1 MAKRKVTKPVV
12 SVSDRLKKYLLIV
25 LQALCGVL
33 IGLCFFIYNS
43 SAALSVYKDNE
54 VSVYTPAFHELSVP
68 YLDSENYQTNIEHEV
83 AEVIKY
89 GAIQHVFET
98 DGVYDRDKVI
108 EIGEYVHRFDTGKYD
123 GPKAYYTVGDLVAW
137 GRDKVSHIYRF
148 FSKEEY
154 YEFFP
159 SFKREP
165 IEGEITA
172 IEDGAEVIS
181 GSMTLSAGDDK
192 ADSFNYASVDAIE
205 SSYLTVDGLK
215 LEDIALDMDEYKTLT
230 ENLELCVNSIYEE
243 YNDYLEFVRDAGAEA
258 TNIRYYISFAEQD
271 RTSVFTNAEAIGL
284 NVADDKIT
292 QNFKQYGE
300 YLYICPA
307 KPDFATNMP
316 VDFSYINNLIE
327 TYSYAY
333 PSTCKFWIGL
343 DTAFPASD
351 IFSDNRNAFE
361 NTVHMMPWIIS
372 LGASAVIGFIGL
384 AFIIIFMEKKQYS
397 VKGAS
402 EQLGDFDRLPIE
414 ISILMFIILVLVL
427 CIGELVLIRN
437 INTDVRIDMGA
448 IVPLSIMLGIDI
460 FIMLLFFY
468 GFSRRVICRN
478 LLEGSFFVALSPYVS
493 KCLRKIYAKFWRFYD
508 SAGVV
513 FRTWSAYILF
523 LLLNIF
529 FGSVIIFGSRKAIAL
544 VTVMLFDIIVGAV
557 LFNRSME
564 RKRIIDGIRRINAGE
579 YDYQINDRH
588 MHGDNKE
595 FADAVNNIG
604 HAIKTAVDSNIK
616 DEKMKA
622 DLITNVSHDIKT
634 PLTSIINYVDLL
646 KRENIKND
654 KAAKYISI
662 LDEKSQRL
670 KQLTFDLV
678 EASKITS
685 GNIKL
690 DMNRIDFNELLNQA
704 IGEFEERFEER
715 GLSVIKNVKGANM
728 HILADPARMWR
739 VIENL
744 FNNIYKYALENTR
757 VYLDLENVK
766 VDNDMLVI
774 MSLKNIS
781 GQKLNIP
788 AEELTER
795 FIRGDVSR
803 STEGTGLGLSIA
815 KSLTMAQGGT
825 FDIYLD
831 GDLFKITI
839 SFNSCTEQISD

>member
-1 MAKRKVTKPVV
+1 MAKRKVKKPVAK
-12 SVSDRLKKYLLIV
+12 VSDRLKKYLLIV
-25 LQALCGVL
+25 IQALCGVL

-43 SAALSVYKDNE
+43 NAALKVYRDSE
-54 VSVYTPAFHELSVP
+54 LSSYTPAFHELSVP
-68 YLDSENYQTNIEHEV
+68 YLESENYKINMEHHI

-89 GAIQHVFET
+89 VAIENTFET

-108 EIGEYVHRFDTGKYD
+108 EIGEYVHRFDTEPYQ
-123 GPKAYYTVGDLVAW
+123 GPKAYYRIGDLVAW
-137 GRDKVSHIYRF
+137 GGRKVEHQYQF
-148 FSKEEY
+148 FNKFQY
-154 YEFFP
+154 YEFFSSFTMEDIPDP
-159 SFKREP
+159 SE
-165 IEGEITA
+165 IEEGEPDQPEQP
-172 IEDGAEVIS
+172 EDPEN
-181 GSMTLSAGDDK
+181 TPP
-192 ADSFNYASVDAIE
+192 FNYE
-205 SSYLTVDGLK
+205 SLETISCIYDTVDGFK
-215 LEDIALDMDEYKTLT
+215 LEELAVNLDEYKTLT
-230 ENLELCVNSIYEE
+230 ENLEACVNSLYVE
-243 YNDYLEFVRDAGAEA
+243 YNAYLQYQKSVGVEDTNFRYYVSFSDDAG
-258 TNIRYYISFAEQD
+258 D
-271 RTSVFTNAEAIGL
+271 HVFSNAEGIGL
-284 NVADDKIT
+284 NISDNKVT
-292 QNFKQYGE
+292 QSFKQYGE
-300 YLYICPA
+300 YLYICPV
-307 KPDFATNMP
+307 KPEFLSNMP
-316 VDFSYINNLIE
+316 IDFGYVNNIIDN
-327 TYSYAY
+327 YRFAY
-333 PSTCKFWIGL
+333 PSSVKIWIGL
-343 DTAFPASD
+343 DTT
-351 IFSDNRNAFE
+351 FSADDYFAQNKNAFE
-361 NTVHMMPWIIS
+361 RTGRLMPWIIS
-372 LGASAVIGFIGL
+372 LGACAVIGFIGF
-384 AFIIIFMEKKQYS
+384 AFIIIFMEKKFYTQMGES
-397 VKGAS
+397 NT
-402 EQLGDFDRLPIE
+402 LGDFDRLPIE
-414 ISILMFIILVLVL
+414 ISILMFAILVVVLV
-427 CIGELVLIRN
+427 IGEFVLIRN
-437 INTDVRIDMGA
+437 INSESIMNVSS
-448 IVPLSIMLGIDI
+448 IVPISIMLGIDI
-460 FIMLLFFY
+460 FVMLLFFY
-468 GFSRRVICRN
+468 GFSRRVICGN
-478 LLEGSFFVALSPYVS
+478 LLEGSILVTISPYVS
-493 KCLRKIYAKFWRFYD
+493 GFLRKIYSRFWRFYD

-529 FGSVIIFGSRKAIAL
+529 FGSVIIFGNRKVFAL
-544 VTVMLFDIIVGAV
+544 IVVILFDIVVGAV

-564 RKRIIDGIRRINAGE
+564 RKRIIDGIRRINSGE

-595 FADAVNNIG
+595 FADAVNDIG
-604 HAIKTAVDSNIK
+604 RAINTAVDNNIK

-654 KAAKYISI
+654 KAAKYIAI

-685 GNIKL
+685 GNISL
-690 DMNRIDFNELLNQA
+690 DMHNIDFHELINQA

-715 GLSVIKNVKGANM
+715 GLTVIKNVKGQDM

-757 VYLDLENVK
+757 VYLDLENTSV
-766 VDNDMLVI
+766 NGTARVI

-815 KSLTMAQGGT
+815 KSLTIAQGGD

-839 SFNSCTEQISD
+839 GFAANRETEGSV

>member
-1 MAKRKVTKPVV
+1 MAKRKVIKPVV
-12 SVSDRLKKYLLIV
+12 KVSDRLKKYLLIFI
-25 LQALCGVL
+25 QALCGVL

-43 SAALSVYKDNE
+43 NAALKVYNDSE
-54 VSVYTPAFHELSVP
+54 LVVYTPAFHELSVS
-68 YLDSENYQTNIEHEV
+68 YLESDNYKINMEHEIS
-83 AEVIKY
+83 EIIRF
-89 GAIQHVFET
+89 GATKHLFET
-98 DGVYDRDKVI
+98 DGSYDGSKVI
-108 EIGEYVHRFDTGKYD
+108 GIGNYVHRFDAEPYS
-123 GPKAYYTVGDLVAW
+123 GPEAYYRIGDLVAW
-137 GRDKVSHIYRF
+137 GRKNVAHLYKF
-148 FSKEEY
+148 FSKAEF

-159 SFKREP
+159 AFEYPLEETEER
-165 IEGEITA
+165 
-172 IEDGAEVIS
+172 
-181 GSMTLSAGDDK
+181 
-192 ADSFNYASVDAIE
+192 ADSFNYE
-205 SSYLTVDGLK
+205 SLDTVECEYLTVDGYK
-215 LEDIALDMDEYKTLT
+215 LETLARDLDEYKILT
-230 ENLELCVNSIYEE
+230 ENLETCVNNILEE
-243 YNDYLEFVRDAGAEA
+243 YETYLRYTREIERDN
-258 TNIRYYISFAEQD
+258 TNLRYYISFSED
-271 RTSVFTNAEAIGL
+271 DIKYVFTNAEGIGL
-284 NVADDKIT
+284 DPSDDKVT
-292 QNFKQYGE
+292 QNFKTNGE
-300 YLYICPA
+300 YLFICPA
-307 KPDFATNMP
+307 KPEFLSNMP
-316 VDFSYINNLIE
+316 VDYGYVNSLLIE
-327 TYSYAY
+327 NYGSSY
-333 PSTCKFWIGL
+333 PNSVKIWIGL
-343 DTAFPASD
+343 DTSFPAED
-351 IFSDNRNAFE
+351 IFAENSRAFE
-361 NTVHMMPWIIS
+361 RTGRMMPLIIS
-372 LGASAVIGFIGL
+372 LGACAVIGFIGL

-397 VKGAS
+397 AEGAADT
-402 EQLGDFDRLPIE
+402 LGDFDRLPIE
-414 ISILMFIILVLVL
+414 ISILMLIILVLVL
-427 CIGELVLIRN
+427 VIGEFVLIKN
-437 INTDVRIDMGA
+437 ISPDTTTDVSA
-448 IVPLSIMLGIDI
+448 ILPVSFMLGIDI
-460 FIMLLFFY
+460 FVMLLFFY
-468 GFSRRVICRN
+468 GFSRRVICGN
-478 LLEGSFFVALSPYVS
+478 LLDGSFIVAVSPYVTRL
-493 KCLRKIYAKFWRFYD
+493 LRRLRSRFWRFYD

-529 FGSVIIFGSRKAIAL
+529 FGSVIIFGNRKILAL
-544 VTVMLFDIIVGAV
+544 VVVILFDIVVGAV

-564 RKRIIDGIRRINAGE
+564 RKRIIDGIRRINSGE

-595 FADAVNNIG
+595 FADAVNDIG
-604 HAIKTAVDSNIK
+604 RAINTAVDNNIK

-654 KAAKYISI
+654 KAAKYIAI

-685 GNIKL
+685 GNISL
-690 DMNRIDFNELLNQA
+690 DMHNIDFHELINQA
-704 IGEFEERFEER
+704 IGEFEERFEEKS
-715 GLSVIKNVKGANM
+715 LTVIVNVKGDNM

-757 VYLDLENVK
+757 VYLDLENTSVNGISK
-766 VDNDMLVI
+766 VI

-815 KSLTMAQGGT
+815 KSLTVAQGGE

-839 SFNSCTEQISD
+839 SFEAQMDNGGSD